1 MNVELQDK
9 LFKKYP
15 KIFKQKDLSMQDT
28 CMCWG
33 IECGDGLY
41 WLINQ
46 LCKQLQYD
54 IDYNEHPQ
62 IEATQVKEKF
72 GRLVF
77 SVNNP
82 TEYQQGVIRFAETL
96 SCHICHKCGTIQHIG
111 QTSNWIYTGCKD
123 CIQKNDRA
131 KDLIWKKHETN

>member
-9 LFKKYP
+9 LFKNYP

-41 WLINQ
+41 WLINL
-46 LCKQLQYD
+46 LCEQLQND
-54 IDYNEHPQ
+54 IDYSKSPQ

-72 GRLVF
+72 GRLCF
-77 SVNNP
+77 YVN
-82 TEYQQGVIRFAETL
+82 EASEKQQGIIDFAQTL
-96 SCHICHKCGTIQHIG
+96 SLYICHKCGTTQHVG
-111 QTSNWIYTGCKD
+111 QTSNWTYTECKD

-131 KDLIWKKHETN
+131 KYLIWKEHETN